1 MSNGRLKLGLRP
13 RAWAL
18 ASLQLVSIAAAV
30 VAHAEPVIDRA
41 LSQLQIV
48 PRRDCSLVRVEFNL
62 RVRYAGHFPA
72 SAGEELRITV
82 QPADNAELALLK
94 SLRREALRAPQLPQA
109 NIKVVELDSDQPGG
123 PILRIQFDRTTRF
136 DVAQGPDYQSI
147 VISVAPPGAK
157 QACAASFPAGPGG
170 KWDTSVTID
179 GDFAPPRAILNSPA
193 SAAGRGAG
201 TFSAKNK
208 AAADARMQEARAAMR
223 KHDYEAAVGLYRKV
237 LSFPEHENS
246 AEAQEMLA
254 LCLQKSGRLG
264 EARAELEDF
273 VTRYPL
279 SEASERVRQRIEALA
294 TRDAVTGER
303 LRTPRGRGDDGSTTW
318 TLSGSASQFYIRDD
332 SYRTLRDP
340 SLPPNPNEDVDA
352 HRVHQN
358 TLLTGLDVTATMSN
372 SDIKAKFRFSGTE
385 EFRLAQ
391 DREIT
396 GVAALFL
403 ETSFRE
409 YGVDTRIGRQ
419 TRNSGGVQGR
429 FDGALVSWQSAPWL
443 RLNAVGGSPVMSR
456 FDEPFKDERYLYGVS
471 ADLGPFFGGFDVS
484 LFAVEQRDRSLIDRR
499 GVGAE
504 LRYIDKEKSAFA
516 TVDYDV
522 YYNELNAAILSGSWT
537 FADASNIH
545 GGMDYRKSPYLSA
558 WTALQSQP
566 FVSLYDMLKLYT
578 KSEIDQLAID
588 RTPTYRA
595 FNVGY
600 ALPITKNLQ
609 ATFDF
614 TAASTTGTPASGGIP
629 EMPGTGWEYY
639 YSGQLIAQ
647 DVLSEGDLYIAGL
660 RIADRVDSNL
670 YVLDL
675 STRYPLT
682 QSLRVN
688 PRLQLGYRV
697 GDSTLDLVEYTVM
710 PSVLFNYYWTTDLTF
725 ELETGVRWTQTHM
738 AAAVENNTEVF
749 VTAGVRYDFYAD
761 RRTTC
766 ALPLGSCAQ
775 PR

>member
-1 MSNGRLKLGLRP
+1 MSIGPSATAMRC

-18 ASLQLVSIAAAV
+18 LSVQLVAMASATTSR
-30 VAHAEPVIDRA
+30 AEPVIDRA
-41 LSQLQIV
+41 LAQLQIV
-48 PRRDCSLVRVEFNL
+48 PRRHCSLLRVEFNL

-72 SAGEELRITV
+72 SSGEELRITV
-82 QPADNAELALLK
+82 QPADTTELALLK

-109 NIKVVELDSDQPGG
+109 GIKVVELDSDQPGG
-123 PILRIQFDRTTRF
+123 PILRIQFDRPTHF

-147 VISVAPPGAK
+147 VISVASPGAK
-157 QACAASFPAGPGG
+157 RSCLPALPAGPGG
-170 KWDTSVTID
+170 TWDTSVAID
-179 GDFAPPRAILNSPA
+179 GDFAHSGHDARTPA
-193 SAAGRGAG
+193 AAAGRGAG
-201 TFSAKNK
+201 AMSAKDT
-208 AAADARMQEARAAMR
+208 ATADARMQEARAAMR
-223 KHDYEAAVGLYRKV
+223 KHDYETAIRLYRKV
-237 LSFPEHENS
+237 LSYPEHANS

-254 LCLQKSGRLG
+254 LCLQKSGHLG

-273 VTRYPL
+273 LLRYPQ
-279 SEASERVRQRIEALA
+279 SEARDRVRQRIDALA
-294 TRDAVTGER
+294 TRDGVAGER
-303 LRTPRGRGDDGSTTW
+303 LRKPKGHADDGSTTW

-372 SDIKAKFRFSGTE
+372 ADMKAKFRFSGTE
-385 EFRLAQ
+385 EVRLAQ
-391 DREIT
+391 EREIT

-403 ETSFRE
+403 ETSLRE
-409 YGVDTRIGRQ
+409 YGIDTRIGRQ

-443 RLNAVGGSPVMSR
+443 RLNAVAGSPVMSR
-456 FDEPFKDERYLYGVS
+456 FDEPFRDDRYLYGVS
-471 ADLGPFFGGFDVS
+471 TDFGPFFGGFDLS
-484 LFAVEQRDRSLIDRR
+484 LFALEQRYHSLIDRR
-499 GVGAE
+499 AVGAE
-504 LRYIDKEKSAFA
+504 LRYIDREKSAFA

-522 YYNELNAAILSGSWT
+522 HFNELNAAILSGSWT
-537 FADASNIH
+537 FANASNIH
-545 GGMDYRKSPYLSA
+545 GGLDYRKAPYLST
-558 WTALQSQP
+558 WSALQGQP

-578 KSEIDQLAID
+578 KSEVDQLAID

-595 FNVGY
+595 ANVGY
-600 ALPITKNLQ
+600 ALPLTKNLQ

-639 YSGQLIAQ
+639 YSSQLIAQ
-647 DVLSEGDLYIAGL
+647 DMLSDGDLYIAGL
-660 RIADRVDSNL
+660 RVADRADSNL

-688 PRLQLGYRV
+688 PRLQLGYRK
-697 GDSTLDLVEYTVM
+697 GDAGHDLVEYTVM
-710 PSVLFNYYWTTDLTF
+710 PSVLFNYYWTTDLML
-725 ELETGVRWTQTHM
+725 ELETGVRWTQTEI
-738 AAAVENNTEVF
+738 ATAVENNTEVF

-761 RRTTC
+761 RRTPC
-766 ALPLGSCAQ
+766 ALPLGACNQ